1 MDELHELR
9 EMITICADALQE
21 TAQEEQQMTDALIML
36 NESMGEFIVVTA
48 LSNGKLAAW
57 YIHKDAPLYYTD
69 GNVAYQIAQA
79 ITNYIKGFYLLT
91 AVNEKPSQLTESERI
106 QISHRIAER
115 IEKLTEGDDDDE

>member
-1 MDELHELR
+1 MDDLHELR
-9 EMITICADALQE
+9 EMITICADELQE
-21 TAQEEQQMTDALIML
+21 AAQENQKMTDALIML

-69 GNVAYQIAQA
+69 SNVAYQIAQEL
-79 ITNYIKGFYLLT
+79 TNYIKGFYLLT
-91 AVNEKPSQLTESERI
+91 KVNEKPSQLTDSERI

-115 IEKLTEGDDDDE
+115 IDEMRGDNDE

>member
-1 MDELHELR
+1 MDDLHELR

-36 NESMGEFIVVTA
+36 NEIMGEFIVVTA
-48 LSNGKLAAW
+48 LPNGKLAAW

-69 GNVAYQIAQA
+69 GDVAYQIAQD

-91 AVNEKPSQLTESERI
+91 TVNEKPSQLTDSERI

-115 IEKLTEGDDDDE
+115 IDEMRDDDDE

>member
-1 MDELHELR
+1 MDDLHELR

-36 NESMGEFIVVTA
+36 NEIMGEFIVVTA
-48 LSNGKLAAW
+48 LPNGKLAAW

-69 GNVAYQIAQA
+69 GDVAYQIAQEL
-79 ITNYIKGFYLLT
+79 TNYIKGFYLLT
-91 AVNEKPSQLTESERI
+91 TVNEKPSQLTDSERI

-115 IEKLTEGDDDDE
+115 IDEMRDDDDE

>member
-21 TAQEEQQMTDALIML
+21 TAQEEQQMTDALLML
-36 NESMGEFIVVTA
+36 NESMGEFVVVTA
-48 LSNGKLAAW
+48 LPNCKLAAW

-69 GNVAYQIAQA
+69 DLVAHKLATSV
-79 ITNYIKGFYLLT
+79 TNYIKGFYLLT
-91 AVNEKPSQLTESERI
+91 TVNEKPSQLTDSERI

-115 IEKLTEGDDDDE
+115 IDEMRGDDDE

>member
-1 MDELHELR
+1 MDDLHELR

-21 TAQEEQQMTDALIML
+21 TAQEEQQMTDALLML
-36 NESMGEFIVVTA
+36 NESMGEFVVVTA
-48 LSNGKLAAW
+48 LPNGKLATW

-69 GNVAYQIAQA
+69 GAVAYQIAKA

-91 AVNEKPSQLTESERI
+91 TVNEKPSQLTDSERI

-115 IEKLTEGDDDDE
+115 IDEMRDDDDE

>member
-1 MDELHELR
+1 MDDLHELR

-36 NESMGEFIVVTA
+36 NEIMGEFIVVTA
-48 LSNGKLAAW
+48 LPNGKLAAW

-69 GNVAYQIAQA
+69 GNVAYQIAQEL
-79 ITNYIKGFYLLT
+79 TNYIKGFYLLT
-91 AVNEKPSQLTESERI
+91 TVNEKPSQLTDSERI

-115 IEKLTEGDDDDE
+115 INEMKGDDDE

>member
-1 MDELHELR
+1 MDDLHELR
-9 EMITICADALQE
+9 EMITICANALQE

-48 LSNGKLAAW
+48 LPNGKLAAW

-69 GNVAYQIAQA
+69 GNVAYQIAQEL
-79 ITNYIKGFYLLT
+79 TNYIKGFYLLT
-91 AVNEKPSQLTESERI
+91 TVNEKPSQLTDSERI

-115 IEKLTEGDDDDE
+115 IDEMKGDDDE